1 MGNWGLYLKIKFFFI
16 GSFGSGGDKELGG
29 NLLFWNIRGIMIGG
43 QMRIWGELRSWG
55 STQGGDSG
63 MGKIRVRGST
73 TCRIRDED
81 FDERWST
88 T

>member
-1 MGNWGLYLKIKFFFI
+1 MGNWGLYLKIMCFSWQFWLRGKQRV
-16 GSFGSGGDKELGG
+16 GGQHIVLEQ
-29 NLLFWNIRGIMIGG
+29 RGIMIGG